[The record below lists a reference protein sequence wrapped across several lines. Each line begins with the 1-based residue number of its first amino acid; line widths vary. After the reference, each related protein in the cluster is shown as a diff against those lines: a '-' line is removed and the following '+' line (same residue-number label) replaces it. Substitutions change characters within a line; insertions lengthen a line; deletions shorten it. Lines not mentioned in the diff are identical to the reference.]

1 MKKKTT
7 TEKYIEK
14 AVKDAIEAIQSKHF
28 GATIENSEFNA
39 VKWNADA
46 TETIGRIAE
55 ALHKNSQANIEAAT
69 AIQEIAKSNAI
80 NARQLGEITTL
91 FDSQNIHI
99 GTMVKVTS
107 LDGVEIDDI
116 KTNQ

>member
-1 MKKKTT
+1 MKKETT
-7 TEKYIEK
+7 TEKYIKK
-14 AVKDAIEAIQSKHF
+14 AVKEAIEGIQSKHF

-39 VKWNADA
+39 IKWDADA
-46 TETIGRIAE
+46 TETISWITE

-69 AIQEIAKSNAI
+69 AIQEIAKSNAV

-107 LDGVEIDDI
+107 LDGVEINDFKI
-116 KTNQ
+116 NK